1 LSEEQRS
8 RPPRRD
14 FRPRT
19 GFNRGGGG
27 GGGFNRGGGGFRRDR
42 PAYPGGPS
50 IDYRALVEYVAK
62 SLAEKPEEVSVEAFE
77 RGGGTV
83 AIKVKLADDDI
94 GRFIGKAGRNI
105 EAIRTLIRV
114 ASSRD
119 RKRVFVDLANAPV
132 PDHHSSGPRGRR
144 SYPTN
149 AESSRGPLTNGGE
162 VPA

>member
-14 FRPRT
+14 FR
-19 GFNRGGGG
+19 RGGGG
-27 GGGFNRGGGGFRRDR
+27 GGGFNRGGGGGFNRGGGFRRDR
-42 PAYPGGPS
+42 PAPGAPS

-83 AIKVKLADDDI
+83 AIKVKLADDDV

-119 RKRVFVDLANAPV
+119 RRRVFVDLANAAV
-132 PDHHSSGPRGRR
+132 PDHHSGPRGRR
-144 SYPTN
+144 S
-149 AESSRGPLTNGGE
+149 GGE